1 MAAAAI
7 AGGVAAPVR
16 LAGAIVLGAVVAV
29 VLFAGMRYL
38 ILSEAPPV
46 GERTAAPNIDILA
59 DQAESNL
66 ILRDLR
72 PDAPE
77 EVRAPPPPPRIQAAA
92 SEQPE
97 EGLASILGALPEI
110 NPDAVS
116 SENISFVVAD
126 RDVQPLVRIP
136 PSYPPRAAEQ
146 GLEGSC
152 DMAFDVL
159 PDGSIDESTIQATC
173 TSSVFAREASRAIAR
188 YKYAPKIVNGEA
200 VVQRGLRQTI
210 EFALA
215 DE

>member
-1 MAAAAI
+1 MAAAAV

-16 LAGAIVLGAVVAV
+16 LAGSVVLGAVVAV
-29 VLFAGMRYL
+29 LLFGGMRYL
-38 ILSEAPPV
+38 ILSQAAEV
-46 GERTAAPNIDILA
+46 GERTPPPNIDILA
-59 DQAESNL
+59 DRAESSL

-77 EVRAPPPPPRIQAAA
+77 EVKAPPPPPRIEAAA
-92 SEQPE
+92 SEAPQ

-110 NPDAVS
+110 NPDAVA
-116 SENISFVVAD
+116 SEDISFVVAD

-152 DMAFDVL
+152 DATFDVL
-159 PDGSIDESTIQATC
+159 PDGSIDEATIQTTC

-200 VVQRGLRQTI
+200 VVQRGLRQTVVF
-210 EFALA
+210 EFA

>member
-1 MAAAAI
+1 MAAAAAI

-16 LAGAIVLGAVVAV
+16 LAGSIVLGAVVAV
-29 VLFAGMRYL
+29 VLFGAMRYL

-46 GERTAAPNIDILA
+46 EDAGAPPQIDILA
-59 DQAESNL
+59 DRAESNL

-77 EVRAPPPPPRIQAAA
+77 EVKAPPPPPRIQAAA

-110 NPDAVS
+110 QPDAVAS
-116 SENISFVVAD
+116 DDISFVVAD

-136 PSYPPRAAEQ
+136 PNYPIRAQEQ

-152 DMAFDVL
+152 DMTFDVL
-159 PDGSIDESTIQATC
+159 PDGSIDEATIAATC

-210 EFALA
+210 EFSFA
-215 DE
+215 E